1 MAATVKTKKVR
12 QPEKTSIK
20 KRPNKSYIMQ
30 MADFRGFMSG
40 NEKVQLATL
49 DVKNINQ
56 RVNNIAMSDDA
67 SIQFNGAENAEL
79 QRLMKQYVK
88 DVESVLKSYKSR

>member
-1 MAATVKTKKVR
+1 MAATVKTRKRAPK
-12 QPEKTSIK
+12 KTSPK
-20 KRPNKSYIMQ
+20 KRPNKKYILQ
-30 MADFRGFMSG
+30 LAEFRGFMSS
-40 NEKVQLATL
+40 NDKTSLSTI

-67 SIQFNGAENAEL
+67 GIQFNGAENAEL